1 MLNATSRITVAA
13 LAALLGLSII
23 ATGCKTGPYTASA
36 VQPSPEDTESLVLL
50 DKELVKQLSVQV
62 QRAGFTSDGRLTAE
76 ANLRN
81 LTKKTM
87 SVQVQTVFKDAQ
99 GLSTGDETAWK
110 TVILN
115 PNAMETY
122 QASAL
127 NTRSERYTVRVR
139 KAR

>member
-1 MLNATSRITVAA
+1 MLTKTSRTMIAA
-13 LAALLGLSII
+13 LALIACLSLA
-23 ATGCKTGPYTASA
+23 ATGCKTGPYTAKS

-50 DKELVKQLSVQV
+50 DKELVKQISVQV

-81 LTKKTM
+81 LTKKTLN
-87 SVQVQTVFKDAQ
+87 VQVQTVFKDAQ
-99 GLSTGDETAWK
+99 GLSTGDESAWR
-110 TVILN
+110 TMILN

-122 QASAL
+122 QSNAMNMKA
-127 NTRSERYTVRVR
+127 ERYTIRVR